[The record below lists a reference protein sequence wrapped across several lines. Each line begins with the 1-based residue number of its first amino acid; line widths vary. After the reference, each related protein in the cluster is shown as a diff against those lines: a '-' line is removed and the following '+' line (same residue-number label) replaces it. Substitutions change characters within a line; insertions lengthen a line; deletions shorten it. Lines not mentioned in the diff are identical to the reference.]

1 MGGLEYHGSEETGL
15 LRGRSHWKMSSL
27 LSVWKGVW
35 GGRCAPPPEGA
46 TSELMAAA
54 CGSSYLLQSPASP
67 TNVVL
72 IVS

>member
-27 LSVWKGVW
+27 LSVWKGV
-35 GGRCAPPPEGA
+35 GHPPTPLAQGA

-54 CGSSYLLQSPASP
+54 CGSSYLLRSPASP